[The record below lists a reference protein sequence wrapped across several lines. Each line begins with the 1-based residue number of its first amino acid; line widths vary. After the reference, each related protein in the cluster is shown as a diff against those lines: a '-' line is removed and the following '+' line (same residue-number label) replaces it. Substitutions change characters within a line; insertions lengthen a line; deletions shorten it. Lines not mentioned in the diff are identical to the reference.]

1 MKKLKA
7 LIAALT
13 LIATGTTAADI
24 PSTPVTASS
33 DAAKNL
39 YAYFLDQYGK
49 KTISSVMANVNWNN
63 SCAEKV
69 YKLTGK
75 YPAMNCYDFIHICF
89 SPANW
94 IDYTDITPVKD
105 WNDAGGIVQ
114 LMWHFNVPNKEGET
128 HVTCTP
134 GDGNAVKDAY
144 GNETYTTLYRPSNV
158 FTEGSWENKWFYEQM
173 DKVIA
178 TILKLQDAGIAATW
192 RPFHEAAGNA
202 CAKQQADWT
211 KAWFWWGIDGADTY
225 KKLWKTMFDYF
236 KQKGVNNLIWVWTTQ
251 NYNGDSSKYN
261 QDTDWYP
268 GDEYVDIVGRDL
280 YGYNATQNLQEFNEI
295 KATYPN
301 KMVVL
306 SECGKDGGSNTELG
320 TMTDIWNAGA
330 KWGHFMVWYQ
340 GEQGSTDTMCSDDWW
355 KEAMSSANVITRDKV
370 VIPDVTSTIENAT
383 DAVKNMGLGWNLGNA
398 LDANVQQYHDATQDN
413 YWGQQDITS
422 ESCWGQLPTKAEL
435 MAMMKEAGFGAIRV
449 PVTWYNHM
457 DKDGNVDAA
466 WMNRVHE
473 VVDYVISQ
481 GMYCILNVHH
491 DTGADS
497 YDSQKNLTGYHWIK
511 ADETNYATNQARY
524 EKLWQ
529 QIAQEFRNY
538 GQLLLFEGYN
548 EMLDAK
554 SSWNFAQ
561 SSSAYDA
568 INKYAQ
574 SFVDVVRATGGNN
587 AQRNLI
593 VSTYGACSGNGTWD
607 ARVQDPLKELQIPS
621 GESNHIIFE
630 VHNYP
635 SIVNKDNAGNYVSD
649 RTISEIKA
657 EIDAWLENLKTHLIS
672 KGAPVIIGEWGT
684 NNVDAG
690 SGKTDYDL
698 HKDLMFEFVSY
709 MIKTMKQND
718 IATFYWMGLTDGAPR
733 TYPAFTQ
740 PDLVLKMLQAYHGDS
755 WKPYLPDA
763 KDFPGGKVTSATVNF
778 NNQWGEL
785 TIHKDPIDKT
795 VYKGIKVELE
805 EKPATGALSF
815 KVYASSEKA
824 TAITSKTPSLAFSSY
839 TGIEK
844 INLQWNIATKGSI
857 KIKSVNLVKHDNS
870 TEPCSLEVAWGCTL
884 SDQNYATGIDAIT
897 ATRSADGI
905 IYNLSGQRV
914 ATPTRGI
921 YIKNGKK
928 YIIK

>member
-1 MKKLKA
+1 MKHLKS
-7 LIAALT
+7 LMLVVFV
-13 LIATGTTAADI
+13 LMATARARADI
-24 PSTPVTASS
+24 STTPVTAST

-63 SCAEKV
+63 TCAENV

-94 IDYTDITPVKD
+94 IDYTDITPAKE
-105 WNDAGGIVQ
+105 WHDAGGIVQ
-114 LMWHFNVPNKEGET
+114 LMWHFNVPKSQGAT
-128 HVTCTP
+128 DVTCTP
-134 GDGNAVKDAY
+134 SETTFKASNALVS
-144 GNETYTTLYRPSNV
+144 GT
-158 FTEGSWENKWFYEQM
+158 WENKWFYEQM

-211 KAWFWWGIDGADTY
+211 KAWFWWGYDGADTY
-225 KKLWKTMFDYF
+225 KKLWKAMYDYF

-306 SECGKDGGSNTELG
+306 SECGKDDGSNTELG

-340 GEQGSTDTMCSDDWW
+340 GGQGSTDTMCSDDWW

-398 LDANVQQYHDATQDN
+398 LDANSQQYHDPTQAN
-413 YWGQQDITS
+413 YWGQQDVTS
-422 ESCWGQLPTKAEL
+422 ESCWGQFPTKAEL
-435 MAMMKEAGFGAIRV
+435 LTMMKDAGFGAIRV

-457 DKDGNVDAA
+457 DIDGNVDEA
-466 WMNRVHE
+466 WMNRVHD

-481 GMYCILNVHH
+481 GLYCIINVHH

-497 YDSQKNLTGYHWIK
+497 QNWASWLK
-511 ADETNYATNQARY
+511 ADASVYTAQKARY

-529 QIAQEFRNY
+529 QIANEFRNY
-538 GQLLLFEGYN
+538 DQHLLFEAYN
-548 EMLDAK
+548 EMLDAQ

-561 SSSAYDA
+561 SNTSYDA
-568 INKYAQ
+568 INNYAQ
-574 SFVDVVRATGGNN
+574 SFVNVVRATGGNN

-593 VSTYGACSGNGTWD
+593 INDYGASSGSGTWSTKL
-607 ARVQDPLKELQIPS
+607 QDPLKQMKIPD

-635 SIVNKDNAGNYVSD
+635 SLIDNDKQNRSISD
-649 RTISEIKA
+649 IQT
-657 EIDAWLENLKTHLIS
+657 EIDAWITNLKTHLVN

-684 NNVDAG
+684 SNVDAG
-690 SGKTDYDL
+690 EGKTDYDVR
-698 HKDLMFEFVSY
+698 KDQMFQFVDY
-709 MIKTMKQND
+709 LIKAMKQND
-718 IATFYWMGLTDGAPR
+718 IATFYWMGLTDGIAR

-740 PDLVLKMLQAYHGDS
+740 PDLALKMLKAYHGDDYS
-755 WKPYLPDA
+755 PNLPDA
-763 KDFPGGKVTSATVNF
+763 KDFAGGITSASVNF
-778 NNQWGEL
+778 TNQYGEV
-785 TIHKDPIDKT
+785 TICKGAIDKT

-805 EKPATGALSF
+805 EKPASGSLSF
-815 KVYASSEKA
+815 KVYANTESTK
-824 TAITSKTPSLAFSSY
+824 AITDKTAQLTFAGY
-839 TGIEK
+839 TSIKK
-844 INLQWNIATKGSI
+844 INLQWNLATKGSI
-857 KIKSVNLVKHDNS
+857 KVKSANLIKQNNS
-870 TEPCSLEVAWGCTL
+870 IEPCNLEEFWGCYL
-884 SDQNYATGIDAIT
+884 NDFNYATGIEDIT
-897 ATRSADGI
+897 ITPVRHDDGI
-905 IYNLSGQRV
+905 IYNLSGQPV
-914 ATPTRGI
+914 TSPQRGI
-921 YIKNGKK
+921 YILNGKK
-928 YIIK
+928 IIK

>member
-1 MKKLKA
+1 MKHLKS
-7 LIAALT
+7 LMLVVFV
-13 LIATGTTAADI
+13 LMATARARADI
-24 PSTPVTASS
+24 STTPVTAST

-63 SCAEKV
+63 TCAENV

-94 IDYTDITPVKD
+94 IDYTDITPAKE
-105 WNDAGGIVQ
+105 WHDAGGIVQ
-114 LMWHFNVPNKEGET
+114 LMWHFNVPKSQGAT
-128 HVTCTP
+128 DVTCTP
-134 GDGNAVKDAY
+134 SETTFKASNALVS
-144 GNETYTTLYRPSNV
+144 GT
-158 FTEGSWENKWFYEQM
+158 WENKWFYEQM

-211 KAWFWWGIDGADTY
+211 KAWFWWGYDGADTY
-225 KKLWKTMFDYF
+225 KKLWKAMYDYF

-340 GEQGSTDTMCSDDWW
+340 GGQGSTDTMCSDDWW
-355 KEAMSSANVITRDKV
+355 KEAMSNDNVITRDKV
-370 VIPDVTSTIENAT
+370 SIPNVSAEFEIAT
-383 DAVKNMGLGWNLGNA
+383 EAVKHMGLGWNLGNA
-398 LDANVQQYHDATQDN
+398 LDANSQQYHDPTQAN
-413 YWGQQDITS
+413 YWGQQDVTS
-422 ESCWGQLPTKAEL
+422 ESCWGQFPTKAEL
-435 MAMMKEAGFGAIRV
+435 LTMMKDAGFGAIRV

-457 DKDGNVDAA
+457 DIDGNVDEA
-466 WMNRVHE
+466 WMNRVHD

-481 GMYCILNVHH
+481 GLYCIINVHH

-497 YDSQKNLTGYHWIK
+497 QNWASWLK
-511 ADETNYATNQARY
+511 ADASVYTAQKARY

-529 QIAQEFRNY
+529 QIANEFRNY
-538 GQLLLFEGYN
+538 DQHLLFEAYN
-548 EMLDAK
+548 EMLDAQ

-561 SSSAYDA
+561 SNTSYDA
-568 INKYAQ
+568 INNYAQ
-574 SFVDVVRATGGNN
+574 SFVNVVRATGGNN

-593 VSTYGACSGNGTWD
+593 INDYGASSGSGTWSTKL
-607 ARVQDPLKELQIPS
+607 QDPLKQMKIPD

-635 SIVNKDNAGNYVSD
+635 SLIDNDKQNRSISD
-649 RTISEIKA
+649 IQT
-657 EIDAWLENLKTHLIS
+657 EIDAWITNLKTHLVN

-684 NNVDAG
+684 SNVDAG
-690 SGKTDYDL
+690 EGKTDYDVR
-698 HKDLMFEFVSY
+698 KDLMFQFVDY
-709 MIKTMKQND
+709 LIKAMKQND
-718 IATFYWMGLTDGAPR
+718 IATFYWMGLTDGIAR

-740 PDLVLKMLQAYHGDS
+740 PDLALKMLKAYHGDDYS
-755 WKPYLPDA
+755 PNLPDA
-763 KDFPGGKVTSATVNF
+763 KDFAGGITSASVNF
-778 NNQWGEL
+778 TNQYGEV
-785 TIHKDPIDKT
+785 TICKGAIDKT

-805 EKPATGALSF
+805 EKPASGSLSF
-815 KVYASSEKA
+815 KVYANAESTK
-824 TAITSKTPSLAFSSY
+824 AITAKNAQLAFANY

-844 INLQWNIATKGSI
+844 INLQWNSSTNGSI
-857 KIKSVNLVKHDNS
+857 KVKSVNLVKQDNS
-870 TEPCSLEVAWGCTL
+870 TEPCNLEVSWGCYL
-884 SDQNYATGIDAIT
+884 SDFNYATGIEDIT
-897 ATRSADGI
+897 ITPVRHDDGI
-905 IYNLSGQRV
+905 IYNLSGQPV
-914 ATPTRGI
+914 TSPQRGI
-921 YIKNGKK
+921 YILNGKK
-928 YIIK
+928 IIK

>member
-1 MKKLKA
+1 MKHLKS
-7 LIAALT
+7 LMLVVFV
-13 LIATGTTAADI
+13 LMATARARADI
-24 PSTPVTASS
+24 STTPVTAST

-63 SCAEKV
+63 TCAENV

-94 IDYTDITPVKD
+94 IDYTDITPAKE
-105 WNDAGGIVQ
+105 WHDAGGIVQ
-114 LMWHFNVPNKEGET
+114 LMWHFNVPKSQGAT
-128 HVTCTP
+128 DVTCTP
-134 GDGNAVKDAY
+134 SETTFKASNALVS
-144 GNETYTTLYRPSNV
+144 GT
-158 FTEGSWENKWFYEQM
+158 WENKWFYEQM

-211 KAWFWWGIDGADTY
+211 KAWFWWGYDGADTY
-225 KKLWKTMFDYF
+225 KKLWKAMYDYF

-340 GEQGSTDTMCSDDWW
+340 GGQGSTDTMCSDDWW

-398 LDANVQQYHDATQDN
+398 LDANSQQYHDPTQAN
-413 YWGQQDITS
+413 YWGQQDVTS
-422 ESCWGQLPTKAEL
+422 ESCWGQFPTKAEL
-435 MAMMKEAGFGAIRV
+435 LTMMKDAGFGAIRV

-457 DKDGNVDAA
+457 DIDGNVDEA
-466 WMNRVHE
+466 WMNRVHD

-481 GMYCILNVHH
+481 GLYCIINVHH

-497 YDSQKNLTGYHWIK
+497 QNWASWLK
-511 ADETNYATNQARY
+511 ADASVYTAQKARY

-529 QIAQEFRNY
+529 QIANEFRNY
-538 GQLLLFEGYN
+538 DQHLLFEAYN
-548 EMLDAK
+548 EMLDAQ

-561 SSSAYDA
+561 SNTSYDA
-568 INKYAQ
+568 INNYAQ
-574 SFVDVVRATGGNN
+574 SFVNVVRATGGNN

-593 VSTYGACSGNGTWD
+593 INDYGASSGSGTWSTKL
-607 ARVQDPLKELQIPS
+607 QDPLKQMKIPD

-635 SIVNKDNAGNYVSD
+635 SLIDNDKQNRSISD
-649 RTISEIKA
+649 IQT
-657 EIDAWLENLKTHLIS
+657 EIDAWITNLKTHLVN

-684 NNVDAG
+684 SNVDAG
-690 SGKTDYDL
+690 EGKTDYDVR
-698 HKDLMFEFVSY
+698 KDLMFQFVDY
-709 MIKTMKQND
+709 LIKAMKQND
-718 IATFYWMGLTDGAPR
+718 IATFYWMGLTDGIAR

-740 PDLVLKMLQAYHGDS
+740 PDLALKMLKAYHGDDYS
-755 WKPYLPDA
+755 PNLPDA
-763 KDFPGGKVTSATVNF
+763 KDFAGGITSASVNF
-778 NNQWGEL
+778 TNQYGEV
-785 TIHKDPIDKT
+785 TICKGAIDKT

-805 EKPATGALSF
+805 EKPASGSLSF
-815 KVYASSEKA
+815 KVYANAESTK
-824 TAITSKTPSLAFSSY
+824 AITAKNAQLAFANY

-844 INLQWNIATKGSI
+844 INLQWNSSTNGSI
-857 KIKSVNLVKHDNS
+857 KVKSVNLVKQDNS
-870 TEPCSLEVAWGCTL
+870 TEPCNLEVSWGCYL
-884 SDQNYATGIDAIT
+884 SDFNYATGIEDIT
-897 ATRSADGI
+897 ITPVRHDDGI
-905 IYNLSGQRV
+905 IYNLSGQPV
-914 ATPTRGI
+914 TSPQRGI
-921 YIKNGKK
+921 YILNGKK
-928 YIIK
+928 IIK

>member
-1 MKKLKA
+1 MKHLKS
-7 LIAALT
+7 LMLVVFV
-13 LIATGTTAADI
+13 LMATARARADI
-24 PSTPVTASS
+24 STTPVTAST

-63 SCAEKV
+63 TCAENV

-94 IDYTDITPVKD
+94 IDYTDITPVKE
-105 WNDAGGIVQ
+105 WHDAGGIVQ
-114 LMWHFNVPNKEGET
+114 LMWHFNVPKSQGAT
-128 HVTCTP
+128 DVTCTP
-134 GDGNAVKDAY
+134 SETTFKASNALVS
-144 GNETYTTLYRPSNV
+144 GT
-158 FTEGSWENKWFYEQM
+158 WENKWFYEQM

-211 KAWFWWGIDGADTY
+211 KAWFWWGYDGADTY
-225 KKLWKTMFDYF
+225 KKLWKAMYDYF
-236 KQKGVNNLIWVWTTQ
+236 KQKGVNNLIWVWPTQ

-340 GEQGSTDTMCSDDWW
+340 GGQGSTDTMCSDDWW
-355 KEAMSSANVITRDKV
+355 KDAMNCDNVITRDKV
-370 VIPDVTSTIENAT
+370 SIPNVSAEFEIAT
-383 DAVKNMGLGWNLGNA
+383 EAVKHMGLGWNLGNA
-398 LDANVQQYHDATQDN
+398 LDANSQQYHDPTQAN
-413 YWGQQDITS
+413 YWGQQDVTS
-422 ESCWGQLPTKAEL
+422 ESCWGQFPTKAEL
-435 MAMMKEAGFGAIRV
+435 LTMMKDAGFGAIRV

-457 DKDGNVDAA
+457 DIDGNVDEA
-466 WMNRVHE
+466 WMNRVHD

-481 GMYCILNVHH
+481 GLYCIINVHH

-497 YDSQKNLTGYHWIK
+497 QNWASWLK
-511 ADETNYATNQARY
+511 ADASVYTAQKARY

-529 QIAQEFRNY
+529 QIANEFRNY
-538 GQLLLFEGYN
+538 DQHLLFEAYN
-548 EMLDAK
+548 EMLDAQ

-561 SSSAYDA
+561 SNTSYDA
-568 INKYAQ
+568 INNYAQ
-574 SFVDVVRATGGNN
+574 SFVNVVRATGGNN

-593 VSTYGACSGNGTWD
+593 INDYGASSGSGTWSTKL
-607 ARVQDPLKELQIPS
+607 QDPLKQMKIPD

-635 SIVNKDNAGNYVSD
+635 SLIDNDKQNRSISD
-649 RTISEIKA
+649 IQA
-657 EIDAWLENLKTHLIS
+657 EIDAWITNLKTYLVS

-684 NNVDAG
+684 SNVDAG
-690 SGKTDYDL
+690 EGKTDYDVR
-698 HKDLMFEFVSY
+698 KDLMFQFVDY
-709 MIKTMKQND
+709 LIKAMKQND
-718 IATFYWMGLTDGAPR
+718 IATFYWMGLTDGIAR

-740 PDLVLKMLQAYHGDS
+740 PDLALKMLKAYHGDDYN
-755 WKPYLPDA
+755 PNLPDA
-763 KDFPGGKVTSATVNF
+763 KDFAGGITSASVNF
-778 NNQWGEL
+778 TNQYGEV
-785 TIHKDPIDKT
+785 TICKGAIDKT

-805 EKPATGALSF
+805 EKPASGSLSF
-815 KVYASSEKA
+815 KVYANAESTK
-824 TAITSKTPSLAFSSY
+824 AITAKNAQLAFANY

-844 INLQWNIATKGSI
+844 INLQWNSSTNGSI
-857 KIKSVNLVKHDNS
+857 KVKSVNLVKQDNS
-870 TEPCSLEVAWGCTL
+870 TEPCNLEVSWGCYL
-884 SDQNYATGIDAIT
+884 SDFNYATGIEDIT
-897 ATRSADGI
+897 ITPVRHDDGI
-905 IYNLSGQRV
+905 IYNLSGQPV
-914 ATPTRGI
+914 TSPQRGI
-921 YIKNGKK
+921 YILNGKK
-928 YIIK
+928 IIK

>member
-1 MKKLKA
+1 MKRLKT

-63 SCAEKV
+63 TCAENV
-69 YKLTGK
+69 YKITGK

-94 IDYTDITPVKD
+94 IDYTDITPAKE
-105 WNDAGGIVQ
+105 WHDAGGIVQ
-114 LMWHFNVPNKEGET
+114 LMWHFNVPKSQGAT
-128 HVTCTP
+128 DVTCTP
-134 GDGNAVKDAY
+134 SETTFKASNALVS
-144 GNETYTTLYRPSNV
+144 GT
-158 FTEGSWENKWFYEQM
+158 WENKWFYEQM

-211 KAWFWWGIDGADTY
+211 KAWFWWGYDGADTY
-225 KKLWKTMFDYF
+225 KKLWKAMYDYF

-340 GEQGSTDTMCSDDWW
+340 GGQGSTDTMCSDDWW

-457 DKDGNVDAA
+457 DIDGNVDEA
-466 WMNRVHE
+466 WMNRVHD

-481 GMYCILNVHH
+481 GLYCIINVHH

-497 YDSQKNLTGYHWIK
+497 QNWASWLK
-511 ADETNYATNQARY
+511 ADASVYTAQKARY

-529 QIAQEFRNY
+529 QIANEFRNY
-538 GQLLLFEGYN
+538 DQHLLLEAYN
-548 EMLDAK
+548 EMLDSQ

-561 SSSAYDA
+561 SNTSYDA
-568 INKYAQ
+568 INNYAQ
-574 SFVDVVRATGGNN
+574 SFVNVVRATGGNN

-593 VSTYGACSGNGTWD
+593 INDYGASSGSGTWSTKL
-607 ARVQDPLKELQIPS
+607 QDPLKQMKIPD

-635 SIVNKDNAGNYVSD
+635 SLVDNNKQNRSISD
-649 RTISEIKA
+649 IQA
-657 EIDAWLENLKTHLIS
+657 EIDAWITNLKTYLVS

-684 NNVDAG
+684 SNVDAG
-690 SGKTDYDL
+690 EGKTDYDVR
-698 HKDLMFEFVSY
+698 KDLMFQFVDY
-709 MIKTMKQND
+709 LIKAMKQND
-718 IATFYWMGLTDGAPR
+718 IATFYWMGLTDGIAR
-733 TYPAFTQ
+733 FYPAFSQ
-740 PDLVLKMLQAYHGDS
+740 PDLALKMLKAYHGDDYN
-755 WKPYLPDA
+755 PNLPDV
-763 KDFPGGKVTSATVNF
+763 KDFGEGITSASVNF
-778 NNQWGEL
+778 TNQYGEV
-785 TIHKDPIDKT
+785 TISKEAIDKT

-805 EKPATGALSF
+805 EKPASGSLSF
-815 KVYASSEKA
+815 KVYANTESTK
-824 TAITSKTPSLAFSSY
+824 AITDKTAQLAFAGY
-839 TGIEK
+839 TSIKK
-844 INLQWNIATKGSI
+844 INLQWNLATKGSI
-857 KIKSVNLVKHDNS
+857 KVKSANLIKQNNS
-870 TEPCSLEVAWGCTL
+870 TEPCNLEVFWGCYL
-884 SDQNYATGIDAIT
+884 NDFNYATGIEDIT
-897 ATRSADGI
+897 ITPVRHDDGI
-905 IYNLSGQRV
+905 IYNLSGQPV
-914 ATPTRGI
+914 TSPQRGI
-921 YIKNGKK
+921 YILNGKK
-928 YIIK
+928 IIK

>member
-1 MKKLKA
+1 MKHLKS
-7 LIAALT
+7 LMLVVFV
-13 LIATGTTAADI
+13 LMATARARADI
-24 PSTPVTASS
+24 STTPVTAST

-63 SCAEKV
+63 TCAENV

-94 IDYTDITPVKD
+94 IDYTDITPAKE
-105 WNDAGGIVQ
+105 WHDAGGIVQ
-114 LMWHFNVPNKEGET
+114 LMWHFNVPKSQGAT
-128 HVTCTP
+128 DVTCTP
-134 GDGNAVKDAY
+134 SETTFKASNALVS
-144 GNETYTTLYRPSNV
+144 GT
-158 FTEGSWENKWFYEQM
+158 WENKWFYEQM

-211 KAWFWWGIDGADTY
+211 KAWFWWGYDGADTY
-225 KKLWKTMFDYF
+225 KKLWKAMYDYF

-340 GEQGSTDTMCSDDWW
+340 GGQGSTDTMCSDDWW

-398 LDANVQQYHDATQDN
+398 LDANSQQYHDPTQAN
-413 YWGQQDITS
+413 YWGQQDVTS
-422 ESCWGQLPTKAEL
+422 ESCWGQFPTKAEL
-435 MAMMKEAGFGAIRV
+435 LTMMKDAGFGAIRV

-457 DKDGNVDAA
+457 DIDGNVDEA
-466 WMNRVHE
+466 WMNRVHD

-481 GMYCILNVHH
+481 GLYCIINVHH

-497 YDSQKNLTGYHWIK
+497 QNWASWLK
-511 ADETNYATNQARY
+511 ADASVYTAQKARY

-529 QIAQEFRNY
+529 QIANEFRNY
-538 GQLLLFEGYN
+538 DQHLLFEAYN
-548 EMLDAK
+548 EMLDAQ

-561 SSSAYDA
+561 SNTSYDA
-568 INKYAQ
+568 INNYAQ
-574 SFVDVVRATGGNN
+574 SFVNVVRATGGNN

-593 VSTYGACSGNGTWD
+593 INDYGASSGSGTWSTKL
-607 ARVQDPLKELQIPS
+607 QDPLKQMKIPD

-635 SIVNKDNAGNYVSD
+635 SLIDNDKQNRSISD
-649 RTISEIKA
+649 IQA
-657 EIDAWLENLKTHLIS
+657 EIDAWITNLKTYLVS

-684 NNVDAG
+684 SNVDAG
-690 SGKTDYDL
+690 EGKTDYDVR
-698 HKDLMFEFVSY
+698 KDLMFQFVDY
-709 MIKTMKQND
+709 LIKAMKQND
-718 IATFYWMGLTDGAPR
+718 IATFYWMGLTDGIAR

-740 PDLVLKMLQAYHGDS
+740 PDLALKMLKAYHGDDYS
-755 WKPYLPDA
+755 PNLPDA
-763 KDFPGGKVTSATVNF
+763 KDFAGGITSASVNF
-778 NNQWGEL
+778 TNQYGEV
-785 TIHKDPIDKT
+785 TICKGAIDKT

-805 EKPATGALSF
+805 EKPASGSLSF
-815 KVYASSEKA
+815 KVYANAESTK
-824 TAITSKTPSLAFSSY
+824 AITAKNAQLAFANY

-844 INLQWNIATKGSI
+844 INLQWNSSTNGSI
-857 KIKSVNLVKHDNS
+857 KVKSVNLVKQDNS
-870 TEPCSLEVAWGCTL
+870 TEPCNLEVSWGCYL
-884 SDQNYATGIDAIT
+884 SDFNYATGIEDIT
-897 ATRSADGI
+897 ITPVRHDDGI
-905 IYNLSGQRV
+905 IYNLSGQPV
-914 ATPTRGI
+914 TSPQRGI
-921 YIKNGKK
+921 YILNGKK
-928 YIIK
+928 IIK

>member
-1 MKKLKA
+1 MKRLKT

-63 SCAEKV
+63 TCAENV
-69 YKLTGK
+69 YKITGK

-94 IDYTDITPVKD
+94 IDYTDITPAKE
-105 WNDAGGIVQ
+105 WHDAGGIVQ
-114 LMWHFNVPNKEGET
+114 LMWHFNVPKSQGAT
-128 HVTCTP
+128 DVTCTP
-134 GDGNAVKDAY
+134 SETTFKASNALVS
-144 GNETYTTLYRPSNV
+144 GT
-158 FTEGSWENKWFYEQM
+158 WENKWFYEQM

-211 KAWFWWGIDGADTY
+211 KAWFWWGYDGADTY
-225 KKLWKTMFDYF
+225 KKLWKAMYDYF
-236 KQKGVNNLIWVWTTQ
+236 KQKDVNNLIWVWTTQ

-340 GEQGSTDTMCSDDWW
+340 GGQGSTDTMCSDDWW

-457 DKDGNVDAA
+457 DIDGNVDEA
-466 WMNRVHE
+466 WMNRVHD

-481 GMYCILNVHH
+481 GLYCIINVHH

-497 YDSQKNLTGYHWIK
+497 QNWASWLK
-511 ADETNYATNQARY
+511 ADASVYTAQKARY

-529 QIAQEFRNY
+529 QIANEFRNY
-538 GQLLLFEGYN
+538 DQHLLLEAYN
-548 EMLDAK
+548 EMLDSQ

-561 SSSAYDA
+561 SNTSYDA
-568 INKYAQ
+568 INNYAQ
-574 SFVDVVRATGGNN
+574 SFVNVVRATGGNN

-593 VSTYGACSGNGTWD
+593 INDYGASSGSGTWSTKL
-607 ARVQDPLKELQIPS
+607 QDPLKQMKIPD

-635 SIVNKDNAGNYVSD
+635 SLVDNNKQNRSISD
-649 RTISEIKA
+649 IQA
-657 EIDAWLENLKTHLIS
+657 EIDAWITNLKTYLVS

-684 NNVDAG
+684 SNVDAG
-690 SGKTDYDL
+690 EGKTDYDVR
-698 HKDLMFEFVSY
+698 KDLMFQFVDY
-709 MIKTMKQND
+709 LIKAMKQND
-718 IATFYWMGLTDGAPR
+718 IATFYWMGLTDGIAR
-733 TYPAFTQ
+733 FYPAFSQ
-740 PDLVLKMLQAYHGDS
+740 PDLALKMLKAYHGDDYN
-755 WKPYLPDA
+755 PNLPDV
-763 KDFPGGKVTSATVNF
+763 KDFGEGITSASVNF
-778 NNQWGEL
+778 TNQYGEV
-785 TIHKDPIDKT
+785 TISKEAIDKT

-805 EKPATGALSF
+805 EKPASGSLSF
-815 KVYASSEKA
+815 KVYANTESTK
-824 TAITSKTPSLAFSSY
+824 AITDKTAQLAFAGY
-839 TGIEK
+839 TSIKK
-844 INLQWNIATKGSI
+844 INLQWNLATKGSI
-857 KIKSVNLVKHDNS
+857 KVKSANLIKQNNS
-870 TEPCSLEVAWGCTL
+870 TEPCNLEVFWGCYL
-884 SDQNYATGIDAIT
+884 NDFNYATGIEDIT
-897 ATRSADGI
+897 ITPVRHDDGI
-905 IYNLSGQRV
+905 IYNLSGQPV
-914 ATPTRGI
+914 TSPQRGI
-921 YIKNGKK
+921 YILNGKK
-928 YIIK
+928 IIK

>member
-1 MKKLKA
+1 MKHLKS
-7 LIAALT
+7 LMLVVFV
-13 LIATGTTAADI
+13 LMATARARADI
-24 PSTPVTASS
+24 STTPVTAST

-63 SCAEKV
+63 TCAENV

-94 IDYTDITPVKD
+94 IDYTDITPAKE
-105 WNDAGGIVQ
+105 WHDAGGIVQ
-114 LMWHFNVPNKEGET
+114 LMWHFNVPKSQGAT
-128 HVTCTP
+128 DVTCTP
-134 GDGNAVKDAY
+134 SETTFKASNALVS
-144 GNETYTTLYRPSNV
+144 GT
-158 FTEGSWENKWFYEQM
+158 WENKWFYEQM

-178 TILKLQDAGIAATW
+178 TILKLQDTGIAATW

-211 KAWFWWGIDGADTY
+211 KAWFWWGYDGADTY
-225 KKLWKTMFDYF
+225 KKLWKAMYDYF

-340 GEQGSTDTMCSDDWW
+340 GGQGSTDTMCSDDWW

-398 LDANVQQYHDATQDN
+398 LDANSQQYHDPTQAN
-413 YWGQQDITS
+413 YWGQQDVTS
-422 ESCWGQLPTKAEL
+422 ESCWGQFPTKAEL
-435 MAMMKEAGFGAIRV
+435 LTMMKDAGFGAIRV

-457 DKDGNVDAA
+457 DIDGNVDEA
-466 WMNRVHE
+466 WMNRVHD

-481 GMYCILNVHH
+481 GLYCIINVHH

-497 YDSQKNLTGYHWIK
+497 QNWASWLK
-511 ADETNYATNQARY
+511 ADASVYTAQKARY

-529 QIAQEFRNY
+529 QIANEFRNY
-538 GQLLLFEGYN
+538 DQHLLFEAYN
-548 EMLDAK
+548 EMLDAQ

-561 SSSAYDA
+561 SNTSYDA
-568 INKYAQ
+568 INNYAQ
-574 SFVDVVRATGGNN
+574 SFVNVVRATGGNN

-593 VSTYGACSGNGTWD
+593 INDYGASSGSGTWSTKL
-607 ARVQDPLKELQIPS
+607 QDPLKQMKIPD

-635 SIVNKDNAGNYVSD
+635 SLIDNDKQNRSISD
-649 RTISEIKA
+649 IQT
-657 EIDAWLENLKTHLIS
+657 EIDAWITNLKTHLVN

-684 NNVDAG
+684 SNVDAG
-690 SGKTDYDL
+690 EGKTDYDVR
-698 HKDLMFEFVSY
+698 KDLMFQFVDY
-709 MIKTMKQND
+709 LIKAMKQND
-718 IATFYWMGLTDGAPR
+718 IATFYWMGLTDGIAR

-740 PDLVLKMLQAYHGDS
+740 PDLALKMLKAYHGDDYS
-755 WKPYLPDA
+755 PNLPDA
-763 KDFPGGKVTSATVNF
+763 KDFAGGITSASVNF
-778 NNQWGEL
+778 TNQYGEV
-785 TIHKDPIDKT
+785 TICKGAIDKT

-805 EKPATGALSF
+805 EKPASGSLSF
-815 KVYASSEKA
+815 KVYANAESTK
-824 TAITSKTPSLAFSSY
+824 AITAKNAQLAFANY

-844 INLQWNIATKGSI
+844 INLQWNSSTNGSI
-857 KIKSVNLVKHDNS
+857 KVKSVNLVKQDNS
-870 TEPCSLEVAWGCTL
+870 TEPCNLEVSWGCYL
-884 SDQNYATGIDAIT
+884 SDFNYATGIEDIT
-897 ATRSADGI
+897 ITPVRHDDGI
-905 IYNLSGQRV
+905 IYNLSGQPV
-914 ATPTRGI
+914 TSPQRGI
-921 YIKNGKK
+921 YILNGKK
-928 YIIK
+928 IIK

>member
-1 MKKLKA
+1 MKHLKS
-7 LIAALT
+7 LMLVVFV
-13 LIATGTTAADI
+13 LMATARARADI
-24 PSTPVTASS
+24 STTPVTAST

-63 SCAEKV
+63 TCAENV

-94 IDYTDITPVKD
+94 IDYTDITPAKE
-105 WNDAGGIVQ
+105 WHDAGGIVQ
-114 LMWHFNVPNKEGET
+114 LMWHFNVPKSQGAT
-128 HVTCTP
+128 DVTCTP
-134 GDGNAVKDAY
+134 SETTFKASNALVS
-144 GNETYTTLYRPSNV
+144 GT
-158 FTEGSWENKWFYEQM
+158 WENKWFYEQM

-211 KAWFWWGIDGADTY
+211 KAWFWWGYDGADTY
-225 KKLWKTMFDYF
+225 KKLWKAMYDYF

-280 YGYNATQNLQEFNEI
+280 YGYNATQSLQEFNEI

-340 GEQGSTDTMCSDDWW
+340 GGQGSTDTMCSDDWW

-398 LDANVQQYHDATQDN
+398 LDANSQQYHDPTQAN
-413 YWGQQDITS
+413 YWGQQDVTS
-422 ESCWGQLPTKAEL
+422 ESCWGQFPTKAEL
-435 MAMMKEAGFGAIRV
+435 LTMMKDAGFGAIRV

-457 DKDGNVDAA
+457 DIDGNVDEA
-466 WMNRVHE
+466 WMNRVHD

-481 GMYCILNVHH
+481 GLYCIINVHH

-497 YDSQKNLTGYHWIK
+497 QNWASWLK
-511 ADETNYATNQARY
+511 ADASVYTAQKARY

-529 QIAQEFRNY
+529 QIANEFRNY
-538 GQLLLFEGYN
+538 DQHLLFEAYN
-548 EMLDAK
+548 EMLDAQ

-561 SSSAYDA
+561 SNTSYDA
-568 INKYAQ
+568 INNYAQ
-574 SFVDVVRATGGNN
+574 SFVNVVRATGGNN

-593 VSTYGACSGNGTWD
+593 INDYGASSGSGTWSTKL
-607 ARVQDPLKELQIPS
+607 QDPLKQMKIPD

-635 SIVNKDNAGNYVSD
+635 SLIDNDKQNRSISD
-649 RTISEIKA
+649 IQT
-657 EIDAWLENLKTHLIS
+657 EIDAWITNLKTHLVN

-684 NNVDAG
+684 SNVDAG
-690 SGKTDYDL
+690 EGKTDYDVR
-698 HKDLMFEFVSY
+698 KDLMFQFVDY
-709 MIKTMKQND
+709 LIKAMKQND
-718 IATFYWMGLTDGAPR
+718 IATFYWMGLTDGIAR

-740 PDLVLKMLQAYHGDS
+740 PDLALKMLKAYHGDS
-755 WKPYLPDA
+755 WNPYLPDA
-763 KDFPGGKVTSATVNF
+763 KDFPEGKITSATVNF
-778 NNQWGEL
+778 NSQWGEL
-785 TIHKDPIDKT
+785 TIHEGAIDKT

-815 KVYASSEKA
+815 KVYANSEKA
-824 TAITSKTPSLAFSSY
+824 TAITSKTPSLAFASY
-839 TGIEK
+839 TNIEK
-844 INLQWNIATKGSI
+844 INLQWNLATKGSI
-857 KIKSVNLVKHDNS
+857 KIKSVNLIKHDNS

-884 SDQNYATGIDAIT
+884 SDQNYATGIEDIT
-897 ATRSADGI
+897 ITPVRHDDGI
-905 IYNLSGQRV
+905 IYNLSGQPV
-914 ATPTRGI
+914 TSPQRGI
-921 YIKNGKK
+921 YILNGKK
-928 YIIK
+928 IIK

>member
-1 MKKLKA
+1 MKHLKS
-7 LIAALT
+7 LMLVVFV
-13 LIATGTTAADI
+13 LMATARARADI
-24 PSTPVTASS
+24 STTPVTAST

-63 SCAEKV
+63 TCAENV

-94 IDYTDITPVKD
+94 IDYTDITPAKE
-105 WNDAGGIVQ
+105 WHDAGGIVQ
-114 LMWHFNVPNKEGET
+114 LMWHFNVPKSQGAT
-128 HVTCTP
+128 DVTCTP
-134 GDGNAVKDAY
+134 SETTFKASNALVS
-144 GNETYTTLYRPSNV
+144 GT
-158 FTEGSWENKWFYEQM
+158 WENKWFYEQM

-211 KAWFWWGIDGADTY
+211 KAWFWWGYDGADTY
-225 KKLWKTMFDYF
+225 KKLWKAMYDYF

-340 GEQGSTDTMCSDDWW
+340 GGQGSTDTMCSDDWW

-398 LDANVQQYHDATQDN
+398 LDANSQQYHDPTQAN
-413 YWGQQDITS
+413 YWGQQDVTS
-422 ESCWGQLPTKAEL
+422 ESCWGQFPTKTEL
-435 MAMMKEAGFGAIRV
+435 LTMMKDAGFGAIRV

-457 DKDGNVDAA
+457 DIDGNVDEA
-466 WMNRVHE
+466 WMNRVHD

-481 GMYCILNVHH
+481 GLYCIINVHH

-497 YDSQKNLTGYHWIK
+497 QNWASWLK
-511 ADETNYATNQARY
+511 ADASVYTAQKARY

-529 QIAQEFRNY
+529 QIANEFRNY
-538 GQLLLFEGYN
+538 DQHLLFEAYN
-548 EMLDAK
+548 EMLDAQ

-561 SSSAYDA
+561 SNTSYDA
-568 INKYAQ
+568 INNYAQ
-574 SFVDVVRATGGNN
+574 SFVNVVRATGGNN

-593 VSTYGACSGNGTWD
+593 INDYGASSGSGTWSTKL
-607 ARVQDPLKELQIPS
+607 QDPLKQMKIPD

-635 SIVNKDNAGNYVSD
+635 SLIDNDKQNRSISD
-649 RTISEIKA
+649 IQT
-657 EIDAWLENLKTHLIS
+657 EIDAWITNLKTHLVN

-690 SGKTDYDL
+690 EGKTDYDVR
-698 HKDLMFEFVSY
+698 KDLMFQFVDY
-709 MIKTMKQND
+709 LIKAMKQND
-718 IATFYWMGLTDGAPR
+718 IATFYWMGLTDGIAR

-740 PDLVLKMLQAYHGDS
+740 PDLALKMLKAYHGDDYS
-755 WKPYLPDA
+755 PNLPDA
-763 KDFPGGKVTSATVNF
+763 KDFAGGITSASVNF
-778 NNQWGEL
+778 TNQYGEV
-785 TIHKDPIDKT
+785 TICKGAIDKT

-805 EKPATGALSF
+805 EKPASGSLSF
-815 KVYASSEKA
+815 KVYANAESTK
-824 TAITSKTPSLAFSSY
+824 AITAKNAQLAFANY

-844 INLQWNIATKGSI
+844 INLQWNSSTNGSI
-857 KIKSVNLVKHDNS
+857 KVKSVNLVKQDNS
-870 TEPCSLEVAWGCTL
+870 TEPCNLEVSWGCYL
-884 SDQNYATGIDAIT
+884 SDFNYATGIEDIT
-897 ATRSADGI
+897 ITPVRHDDGI
-905 IYNLSGQRV
+905 IYNLSGQPV
-914 ATPTRGI
+914 TSPQRGI
-921 YIKNGKK
+921 YILNGKK
-928 YIIK
+928 IIK

>member
-1 MKKLKA
+1 MKRLKT

-63 SCAEKV
+63 TCAENV

-94 IDYTDITPVKD
+94 IDYTDITPAKE
-105 WNDAGGIVQ
+105 WHDAGGIVQ
-114 LMWHFNVPNKEGET
+114 LMWHFNVPKSQGAT
-128 HVTCTP
+128 DVTCTP
-134 GDGNAVKDAY
+134 SETTFKASNALVS
-144 GNETYTTLYRPSNV
+144 GT
-158 FTEGSWENKWFYEQM
+158 WENKWFYEQM

-211 KAWFWWGIDGADTY
+211 KAWFWWGYDGADTY
-225 KKLWKTMFDYF
+225 KKLWKAMYDYF

-340 GEQGSTDTMCSDDWW
+340 GGQGSTDTMCSDDWW

-398 LDANVQQYHDATQDN
+398 LDANSQQYHDPTQAN
-413 YWGQQDITS
+413 YWGQQDVTS
-422 ESCWGQLPTKAEL
+422 ESCWGQFPTKTEL
-435 MAMMKEAGFGAIRV
+435 LTMMKDAGFGAIRV

-457 DKDGNVDAA
+457 DIDGNVDEA
-466 WMNRVHE
+466 WMNRVHD

-481 GMYCILNVHH
+481 GLYCIINVHH

-497 YDSQKNLTGYHWIK
+497 QNWASWLK
-511 ADETNYATNQARY
+511 ADASVYTAQKARY

-529 QIAQEFRNY
+529 QIANEFRNY
-538 GQLLLFEGYN
+538 DQHLLFEAYN
-548 EMLDAK
+548 EMLDAQ

-561 SSSAYDA
+561 SNTSYDA
-568 INKYAQ
+568 INNYAQ
-574 SFVDVVRATGGNN
+574 SFVNVVRATGGNN

-593 VSTYGACSGNGTWD
+593 INDYGASSGSGTWSTKL
-607 ARVQDPLKELQIPS
+607 QDPLKQMKIPD

-635 SIVNKDNAGNYVSD
+635 SLIDNDKQNRSISD
-649 RTISEIKA
+649 IQT
-657 EIDAWLENLKTHLIS
+657 EIDAWITNLKTHLVS

-684 NNVDAG
+684 SNVDAG
-690 SGKTDYDL
+690 EGKTDYDVR
-698 HKDLMFEFVSY
+698 KDLMFQFVDY
-709 MIKTMKQND
+709 LIKAMKQND
-718 IATFYWMGLTDGAPR
+718 IATFYWMGLTDGIAR

-740 PDLVLKMLQAYHGDS
+740 PDLALKMLKAYHGDDYS
-755 WKPYLPDA
+755 PNLPDA
-763 KDFPGGKVTSATVNF
+763 KDFAGGITSASVNF
-778 NNQWGEL
+778 TNQYGEV
-785 TIHKDPIDKT
+785 TICKGAIDKT

-805 EKPATGALSF
+805 EKPASGSLSF
-815 KVYASSEKA
+815 KVYANTESTK
-824 TAITSKTPSLAFSSY
+824 AITDKTAQLAFTGY
-839 TGIEK
+839 TSIKK
-844 INLQWNIATKGSI
+844 INLQWNLATKGSI
-857 KIKSVNLVKHDNS
+857 KVKSANLIKQNNS
-870 TEPCSLEVAWGCTL
+870 TELCNLEVFWGCYL
-884 SDQNYATGIDAIT
+884 NDFNYATGIEEIT
-897 ATRSADGI
+897 ITPVRHDDGI
-905 IYNLSGQRV
+905 IYNLSGQPV
-914 ATPTRGI
+914 TSPQRGI
-921 YIKNGKK
+921 YILNGKK
-928 YIIK
+928 IIKY

>member
-1 MKKLKA
+1 MKHLKS
-7 LIAALT
+7 LMLVVFV
-13 LIATGTTAADI
+13 LMATARARADI
-24 PSTPVTASS
+24 STTPVTAST

-63 SCAEKV
+63 TCAENV

-94 IDYTDITPVKD
+94 IDYTDITPVKE
-105 WNDAGGIVQ
+105 WHDAGGIVQ
-114 LMWHFNVPNKEGET
+114 LMWHFNVPKSQGAT
-128 HVTCTP
+128 DVTCTP
-134 GDGNAVKDAY
+134 SETTFKASNALVS
-144 GNETYTTLYRPSNV
+144 GT
-158 FTEGSWENKWFYEQM
+158 WENKWFYEQM

-211 KAWFWWGIDGADTY
+211 KAWFWWGYDGADTY
-225 KKLWKTMFDYF
+225 KKLWKAMYDYF

-340 GEQGSTDTMCSDDWW
+340 GGQGSTDTMCSDDWW

-398 LDANVQQYHDATQDN
+398 LDANSQQYHDPTQAN
-413 YWGQQDITS
+413 YWGQQDVTS
-422 ESCWGQLPTKAEL
+422 ESCWGQFPTKAEL
-435 MAMMKEAGFGAIRV
+435 LTMMKDAGFGAIRV

-457 DKDGNVDAA
+457 DIDGNVDEA
-466 WMNRVHE
+466 WMNRVHD

-481 GMYCILNVHH
+481 GLYCIINVHH

-497 YDSQKNLTGYHWIK
+497 QNWASWLK
-511 ADETNYATNQARY
+511 ADASVYTAQKARY

-529 QIAQEFRNY
+529 QIANEFRNY
-538 GQLLLFEGYN
+538 DQHLLFEAYN
-548 EMLDAK
+548 EMLDAQ

-561 SSSAYDA
+561 SNTSYDA
-568 INKYAQ
+568 INNYAQ
-574 SFVDVVRATGGNN
+574 SFVNVVRTTGGNN

-593 VSTYGACSGNGTWD
+593 INDYGASSGSGTWSTKL
-607 ARVQDPLKELQIPS
+607 QDPLKQMKIPD

-635 SIVNKDNAGNYVSD
+635 SLIDNDKQNRSISD
-649 RTISEIKA
+649 IQT
-657 EIDAWLENLKTHLIS
+657 EIDAWITNLKTHLVS

-684 NNVDAG
+684 SNVDAG
-690 SGKTDYDL
+690 EGKTDYDVR
-698 HKDLMFEFVSY
+698 KDLMFQFVDY
-709 MIKTMKQND
+709 LIKAMKQND
-718 IATFYWMGLTDGAPR
+718 IATFYWMGLTDGIAR

-740 PDLVLKMLQAYHGDS
+740 PDLALKMLKAYHGDDYS
-755 WKPYLPDA
+755 PNLPDA
-763 KDFPGGKVTSATVNF
+763 KDFAGGITSASVNF
-778 NNQWGEL
+778 TNQYGEV
-785 TIHKDPIDKT
+785 TICKGAIDKT

-805 EKPATGALSF
+805 EKPASGSLSF
-815 KVYASSEKA
+815 KVYANAESTK
-824 TAITSKTPSLAFSSY
+824 AITAKNAQLAFANY

-844 INLQWNIATKGSI
+844 INLQWNSSTNGSI
-857 KIKSVNLVKHDNS
+857 KVKSVNLVKQDNS
-870 TEPCSLEVAWGCTL
+870 TEPCNLEVSWGCYL
-884 SDQNYATGIDAIT
+884 SDFNYATGIEDIT
-897 ATRSADGI
+897 ITPVRHDDGI
-905 IYNLSGQRV
+905 IYNLSGQPV
-914 ATPTRGI
+914 TSPQRGI
-921 YIKNGKK
+921 YILNGKK
-928 YIIK
+928 IIK

>member
-1 MKKLKA
+1 MKHLKS
-7 LIAALT
+7 LMLVVFV
-13 LIATGTTAADI
+13 LMATARARADI
-24 PSTPVTASS
+24 STTPVTAST

-63 SCAEKV
+63 TCAENV

-94 IDYTDITPVKD
+94 IDYTDITPAKE
-105 WNDAGGIVQ
+105 WHDAGGIVQ
-114 LMWHFNVPNKEGET
+114 LMWHFNVPKSQGAT
-128 HVTCTP
+128 DVTCTP
-134 GDGNAVKDAY
+134 SETTFKASNALVS
-144 GNETYTTLYRPSNV
+144 GT
-158 FTEGSWENKWFYEQM
+158 WENKWFYEQM

-211 KAWFWWGIDGADTY
+211 KAWFWWGYDGADTY
-225 KKLWKTMFDYF
+225 KKLWKAMYDYF

-340 GEQGSTDTMCSDDWW
+340 GGQGSTDTMCSDDWW
-355 KEAMSSANVITRDKV
+355 KEAMSNDNVITRDKV
-370 VIPDVTSTIENAT
+370 SIPNVSAEFEIAT
-383 DAVKNMGLGWNLGNA
+383 EAVKHMGLGWNLGNA
-398 LDANVQQYHDATQDN
+398 LDANSQQYHDPTQAN
-413 YWGQQDITS
+413 YWGQQDVTS
-422 ESCWGQLPTKAEL
+422 ESCWGQFPTKAEL
-435 MAMMKEAGFGAIRV
+435 LTMMKGAGFGAIRV

-457 DKDGNVDAA
+457 DIDGNVDEA
-466 WMNRVHE
+466 WMNRVHD

-481 GMYCILNVHH
+481 GLYCIINVHH

-497 YDSQKNLTGYHWIK
+497 QNWASWLK
-511 ADETNYATNQARY
+511 ADASVYTAQKARY

-529 QIAQEFRNY
+529 QIANEFRNY
-538 GQLLLFEGYN
+538 DQHLLFEAYN
-548 EMLDAK
+548 EMLDAQ

-561 SSSAYDA
+561 SNTSYDA
-568 INKYAQ
+568 INNYAQ
-574 SFVDVVRATGGNN
+574 SFVNVVRATGGNN

-593 VSTYGACSGNGTWD
+593 INDYGASSGSGTWSTKL
-607 ARVQDPLKELQIPS
+607 QDPLKQMKIPD

-657 EIDAWLENLKTHLIS
+657 EIDAWLENLKTHLVN

-684 NNVDAG
+684 SNVDAG
-690 SGKTDYDL
+690 EGKTDYDVR
-698 HKDLMFEFVSY
+698 KDLMFQFVDY
-709 MIKTMKQND
+709 LIKAMKQND
-718 IATFYWMGLTDGAPR
+718 IATFYWMGLSDGIAR

-740 PDLVLKMLQAYHGDS
+740 PDLALKMLQAYHGDS
-755 WKPYLPDA
+755 WNPYLPDA
-763 KDFPGGKVTSATVNF
+763 KDFPEGKITSATVNF
-778 NNQWGEL
+778 NSQWGEL
-785 TIHKDPIDKT
+785 TIHEGAIDKT

-815 KVYASSEKA
+815 KVYANSEKA
-824 TAITSKTPSLAFSSY
+824 TAITSKTPSLAFASY
-839 TGIEK
+839 TNIEK
-844 INLQWNIATKGSI
+844 INLQWNLATKGSI
-857 KIKSVNLVKHDNS
+857 KIKSVNLIKHDNS

-884 SDQNYATGIDAIT
+884 SDQNYATGIEDIT
-897 ATRSADGI
+897 ITPVRHDDGI
-905 IYNLSGQRV
+905 IYNLSGQPV
-914 ATPTRGI
+914 TSPQRGI
-921 YIKNGKK
+921 YILNGKK
-928 YIIK
+928 IIK

>member
-1 MKKLKA
+1 MKHLKS
-7 LIAALT
+7 LMLVVFV
-13 LIATGTTAADI
+13 LMATARARADI
-24 PSTPVTASS
+24 STTPVTAST

-63 SCAEKV
+63 TCAENV

-94 IDYTDITPVKD
+94 IDYTDITPAKE
-105 WNDAGGIVQ
+105 WHDAGGIVQ
-114 LMWHFNVPNKEGET
+114 LMWHFNVPKSQGAT
-128 HVTCTP
+128 DVTCTP
-134 GDGNAVKDAY
+134 SETTFKASNALVS
-144 GNETYTTLYRPSNV
+144 GT
-158 FTEGSWENKWFYEQM
+158 WENKWFYEQM

-211 KAWFWWGIDGADTY
+211 KAWFWWGYDGADTY
-225 KKLWKTMFDYF
+225 KKLWKAMYDYF

-340 GEQGSTDTMCSDDWW
+340 GGQGSTDTMCSDDWW

-398 LDANVQQYHDATQDN
+398 LDANSQQYHDPTQAN
-413 YWGQQDITS
+413 YWGQQDVTS
-422 ESCWGQLPTKAEL
+422 ESCWGQFPTKTEL
-435 MAMMKEAGFGAIRV
+435 LTMMKDAGFGAIRV

-457 DKDGNVDAA
+457 DIDGNVDEA
-466 WMNRVHE
+466 WMNRVHD

-481 GMYCILNVHH
+481 GLYCIINVHH

-497 YDSQKNLTGYHWIK
+497 QNWASWLK
-511 ADETNYATNQARY
+511 ADASVYTAQKARY

-529 QIAQEFRNY
+529 QIANEFRNY
-538 GQLLLFEGYN
+538 DQHLLFEAYN
-548 EMLDAK
+548 EMLDAQ

-561 SSSAYDA
+561 SNTSYDA
-568 INKYAQ
+568 INNYAQ
-574 SFVDVVRATGGNN
+574 SFVNVVRATGGNN

-593 VSTYGACSGNGTWD
+593 INDYGASSGSGTWSTKL
-607 ARVQDPLKELQIPS
+607 QDPLKQMKIPD

-635 SIVNKDNAGNYVSD
+635 SLIDNDKQNRSISD
-649 RTISEIKA
+649 IQT
-657 EIDAWLENLKTHLIS
+657 EIDAWITNLKTHLVN

-684 NNVDAG
+684 SNVDAG
-690 SGKTDYDL
+690 EGKTDYDVR
-698 HKDLMFEFVSY
+698 KDLMFQFVDY
-709 MIKTMKQND
+709 LIKAMKQND
-718 IATFYWMGLTDGAPR
+718 IATFYWMGLTDGIAR

-740 PDLVLKMLQAYHGDS
+740 PDLALKMLKAYHGDDYS
-755 WKPYLPDA
+755 PNLPDA
-763 KDFPGGKVTSATVNF
+763 KDFAGGITSASVNF
-778 NNQWGEL
+778 TNQYGEV
-785 TIHKDPIDKT
+785 TICKGAIDKT

-805 EKPATGALSF
+805 EKPASGSLSF
-815 KVYASSEKA
+815 KVYANAESTK
-824 TAITSKTPSLAFSSY
+824 AITAKNAQLAFANY

-844 INLQWNIATKGSI
+844 INLQWNSSTNGSI
-857 KIKSVNLVKHDNS
+857 KVKSVNLVKQDNS
-870 TEPCSLEVAWGCTL
+870 TEPCNLEVSWGCYL
-884 SDQNYATGIDAIT
+884 SDFNYATGIEDIT
-897 ATRSADGI
+897 ITPVRHDDGI
-905 IYNLSGQRV
+905 IYNLSGQPV
-914 ATPTRGI
+914 TSPQRGI
-921 YIKNGKK
+921 YILNGKK
-928 YIIK
+928 IIK

>member
-1 MKKLKA
+1 MKRLKT

-24 PSTPVTASS
+24 PSTPVTAST

-94 IDYTDITPVKD
+94 IDYTDITPAKE
-105 WNDAGGIVQ
+105 WHDAGGIVQ
-114 LMWHFNVPNKEGET
+114 LMWHFNVPKSQGAT
-128 HVTCTP
+128 DVTCTP
-134 GDGNAVKDAY
+134 SETTFKASNALVS
-144 GNETYTTLYRPSNV
+144 GT
-158 FTEGSWENKWFYEQM
+158 WENKWFYEQM

-211 KAWFWWGIDGADTY
+211 KAWFWWGYDGADTY
-225 KKLWKTMFDYF
+225 KKLWKAMYDYF

-340 GEQGSTDTMCSDDWW
+340 GGQGSTDTMCSDDWW

-457 DKDGNVDAA
+457 DIDGNVDEA
-466 WMNRVHE
+466 WMNRVHD

-481 GMYCILNVHH
+481 GLYCIINVHH

-497 YDSQKNLTGYHWIK
+497 QNWASWLK
-511 ADETNYATNQARY
+511 ADASVYTAQKARY

-529 QIAQEFRNY
+529 QIANEFRNY
-538 GQLLLFEGYN
+538 DQHLLLEAYN
-548 EMLDAK
+548 EMLDAQ

-561 SSSAYDA
+561 SNTSYDA
-568 INKYAQ
+568 INNYAQ
-574 SFVDVVRATGGNN
+574 SFVNVVRATGGNN

-593 VSTYGACSGNGTWD
+593 INDYGASSGSGTWSTKL
-607 ARVQDPLKELQIPS
+607 QDPLKQMKIPD

-635 SIVNKDNAGNYVSD
+635 SLVDNNKQNRSISD
-649 RTISEIKA
+649 IQA
-657 EIDAWLENLKTHLIS
+657 EIDAWITNLKTYLVS

-684 NNVDAG
+684 SNVDAG
-690 SGKTDYDL
+690 EGKTDYDVR
-698 HKDLMFEFVSY
+698 KDLMFQFVDY
-709 MIKTMKQND
+709 LIKAMKQND
-718 IATFYWMGLTDGAPR
+718 IATFYWMGLTDGIAR
-733 TYPAFTQ
+733 FYPAFSQ
-740 PDLVLKMLQAYHGDS
+740 PDLALKMLKAYHGDDYN
-755 WKPYLPDA
+755 PNLPDV
-763 KDFPGGKVTSATVNF
+763 KDFGEGITSASVNF
-778 NNQWGEL
+778 TNQYGEV
-785 TIHKDPIDKT
+785 TISKEAIDKT

-805 EKPATGALSF
+805 EKPASGSLSF
-815 KVYASSEKA
+815 KVYANTESTK
-824 TAITSKTPSLAFSSY
+824 AITDKTAQLAFAGY
-839 TGIEK
+839 TSIKK
-844 INLQWNIATKGSI
+844 INLQWNLATKGSI
-857 KIKSVNLVKHDNS
+857 KVKSANLIKQNNS
-870 TEPCSLEVAWGCTL
+870 TEPCNLEVFWGCYL
-884 SDQNYATGIDAIT
+884 NDFNYATGIEDIT
-897 ATRSADGI
+897 ITSVRHDDGI
-905 IYNLSGQRV
+905 IYNLNGQSIT
-914 ATPTRGI
+914 TPQHSI
-921 YIKNGKK
+921 YILNGKK
-928 YIIK
+928 IIKY

>member
-1 MKKLKA
+1 MKHLKS
-7 LIAALT
+7 LMLVVFV
-13 LIATGTTAADI
+13 LMATARARADI
-24 PSTPVTASS
+24 STTPVTAST

-63 SCAEKV
+63 TCAENV

-94 IDYTDITPVKD
+94 IDYTDITPAKE
-105 WNDAGGIVQ
+105 WHDAGGIVQ
-114 LMWHFNVPNKEGET
+114 LMWHFNVPKSQGAT
-128 HVTCTP
+128 DVTCTP
-134 GDGNAVKDAY
+134 SETTFKASNALVS
-144 GNETYTTLYRPSNV
+144 GT
-158 FTEGSWENKWFYEQM
+158 WENKWFYEQM

-211 KAWFWWGIDGADTY
+211 KAWFWWGYDGADTY
-225 KKLWKTMFDYF
+225 KKLWKAMYDYF

-340 GEQGSTDTMCSDDWW
+340 GGQGSTDTMCSDDWW

-398 LDANVQQYHDATQDN
+398 LDANSQQYHDPTQAN
-413 YWGQQDITS
+413 YWGQQDVTS
-422 ESCWGQLPTKAEL
+422 ESCWGQFPTKAEL
-435 MAMMKEAGFGAIRV
+435 LTMMKDAGFGAIRV

-457 DKDGNVDAA
+457 DIDGNVDEA
-466 WMNRVHE
+466 WMNRVHD

-481 GMYCILNVHH
+481 GLYCIINVHH

-497 YDSQKNLTGYHWIK
+497 QNWASWLK
-511 ADETNYATNQARY
+511 ADASVYTAQKARY

-529 QIAQEFRNY
+529 QIANEFRNY
-538 GQLLLFEGYN
+538 DQHLLFEAYN
-548 EMLDAK
+548 EMLDAQ

-561 SSSAYDA
+561 SNTSYDA
-568 INKYAQ
+568 INNYAQ
-574 SFVDVVRATGGNN
+574 SFVNVVRATGGNN

-593 VSTYGACSGNGTWD
+593 INDYGASSGSGTWSTKL
-607 ARVQDPLKELQIPS
+607 QDPLKQMKIPD

-635 SIVNKDNAGNYVSD
+635 SLIDNDKQNRSISD
-649 RTISEIKA
+649 IQT
-657 EIDAWLENLKTHLIS
+657 EIDAWITNLKTHLVN

-684 NNVDAG
+684 SNVDAG
-690 SGKTDYDL
+690 EGKTDYDVR
-698 HKDLMFEFVSY
+698 KDLMFQFVDY
-709 MIKTMKQND
+709 LIKAMKQND
-718 IATFYWMGLTDGAPR
+718 IATFYWMGLTDGIAR

-740 PDLVLKMLQAYHGDS
+740 PDLALKMLKAYHGDDYS
-755 WKPYLPDA
+755 PNLPDA
-763 KDFPGGKVTSATVNF
+763 KDFAGGITSASVNF
-778 NNQWGEL
+778 TNQYGEV
-785 TIHKDPIDKT
+785 TIYKGTIDKT

-805 EKPATGALSF
+805 EKPASGSLSF
-815 KVYASSEKA
+815 KVYANAESTK
-824 TAITSKTPSLAFSSY
+824 AITAKNAQLAFANY

-844 INLQWNIATKGSI
+844 INLQWNSSTNGSI
-857 KIKSVNLVKHDNS
+857 KVKSVNLVKQDNS
-870 TEPCSLEVAWGCTL
+870 TEPCNLEVSWGCYL
-884 SDQNYATGIDAIT
+884 SDFNYATGIEDIT
-897 ATRSADGI
+897 ITPVRHDDGI
-905 IYNLSGQRV
+905 IYNLSGQPV
-914 ATPTRGI
+914 TSPQRGI
-921 YIKNGKK
+921 YILNGKK
-928 YIIK
+928 IIK